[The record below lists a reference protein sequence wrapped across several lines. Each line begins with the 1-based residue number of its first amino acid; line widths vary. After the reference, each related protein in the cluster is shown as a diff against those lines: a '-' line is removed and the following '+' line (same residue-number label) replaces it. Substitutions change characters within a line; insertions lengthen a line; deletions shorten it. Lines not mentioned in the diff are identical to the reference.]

1 MAIWSMGSQT
11 QILIGYLP
19 VPAPL
24 LCKYWTSTFFT
35 VTCIWKK
42 RKRVREEWGVGGRG
56 GRLRTDTVEWMCC
69 RGQTLPPPSMSLS
82 DPPSLLTP
90 ETLQPT
96 TNKCISASLSL
107 TLGTGVKAAC
117 TEANTMYSNEKQ
129 WRKLR
134 SCFLLFSPSLEH
146 FKCCWWDCAPHKN
159 LNTPLSRRHF

>member
-42 RKRVREEWGVGGRG
+42 RKRVRLEWGGGG
-56 GRLRTDTVEWMCC
+56 VENRHGWVDVLQ
-69 RGQTLPPPSMSLS
+69 RANSPSSLHVSVRPPH
-82 DPPSLLTP
+82 PSLLTP
-90 ETLQPT
+90 ENLQPT

-107 TLGTGVKAAC
+107 TLGTSVKAAC
-117 TEANTMYSNEKQ
+117 TEANAMYSNEKQ
-129 WRKLR
+129 WKKLH

-146 FKCCWWDCAPHKN
+146 FKVLQMRWCSP
-159 LNTPLSRRHF
+159 